1 MSGKAEILSDLNRK
15 NMEAAMRLAQ
25 LSIENSQRVMALQN
39 ELARELFNDSV
50 ANARAQSSAKDPQ
63 EVLRLRAEYA
73 QETARKMMAVA
84 QQVAEIG
91 NDARSA
97 FSRMLT
103 EQLASGSQEM
113 ADAFQGFFK
122 SLPGQTP
129 NMMEMMQQAMST
141 ANSAFEQIAK
151 ATTASFSGMTQAAQT
166 AQAARPGRKK

>member
-1 MSGKAEILSDLNRK
+1 MASKNEQFSELNRK

-25 LSIENSQRVMALQN
+25 LSIENSQRVMSLQN
-39 ELARELFNDSV
+39 DLARELFNDGV

-91 NDARSA
+91 NEARIE
-97 FSRMLT
+97 FSRLLT

-113 ADAFQGFFK
+113 ADAFQGFFQN
-122 SLPGQTP
+122 LPGQNA
-129 NMMEMMQQAMST
+129 NMLEVMQQAMAS
-141 ANSAFEQIAK
+141 ANSAFEQIAQ
-151 ATTASFSGMTQAAQT
+151 ASAAAFSGMAQKQPT
-166 AQAARPGRKK
+166 GRKK